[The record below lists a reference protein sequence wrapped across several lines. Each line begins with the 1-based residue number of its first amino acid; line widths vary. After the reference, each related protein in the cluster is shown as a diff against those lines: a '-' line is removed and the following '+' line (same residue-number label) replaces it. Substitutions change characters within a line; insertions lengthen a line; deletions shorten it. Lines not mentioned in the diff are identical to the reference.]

1 MPQQSIEYYI
11 DSTQFIGELI
21 YTGELNK
28 SRSTVILYPAMEG
41 RGQFCIDYANSL
53 ANNGFVVFVAD
64 IYGEGKST
72 HDFTIARSWLM
83 PLLESRNLVRERALG
98 AYATVSQFAWIN
110 PNKIGAIGFCLGGMC
125 MLEVARN
132 GNNLISGVGVH
143 AVLDKS
149 NLTTHPISTKL
160 MILNGF
166 LDPSSPPE
174 KTAQFIQELTTA
186 NNHDWVFINF
196 GNTKHAF
203 SDPLTG
209 TLDPQVEQQFG
220 REYNQL
226 AASRSFRYA
235 VDFFK
240 ETLENT

>member
-1 MPQQSIEYYI
+1 MPQQSIEYSI
-11 DSTQFIGELI
+11 NSTKFIGELV
-21 YTGELNK
+21 YNGELNNT
-28 SRSTVILYPAMEG
+28 RSTIILYPAMDG
-41 RGQFCIDYANSL
+41 RGEFCLDYAKNL
-53 ANNGFVVFVAD
+53 ANNNFVVFVAD
-64 IYGEGKST
+64 VYGEGKST
-72 HDFTIARSWLM
+72 HNFALARSWLM
-83 PLLESRNLVRERALG
+83 PLLENRNLVRERAIG
-98 AYATVSQFAWIN
+98 AYTTVSQLTWIN

-132 GNNLISGVGVH
+132 GTHLVAGVAVH
-143 AVLDKS
+143 GVLDKS
-149 NLTTHPISTKL
+149 DLITRPISTKL

-166 LDPSSPPE
+166 KDPSSPPE
-174 KTAQFIQELTTA
+174 KTEQFIQELTTA

-209 TLDPQVEQQFG
+209 TFDPKMEQEFG
-220 REYNQL
+220 REYNEL

-240 ETLENT
+240 ETLD